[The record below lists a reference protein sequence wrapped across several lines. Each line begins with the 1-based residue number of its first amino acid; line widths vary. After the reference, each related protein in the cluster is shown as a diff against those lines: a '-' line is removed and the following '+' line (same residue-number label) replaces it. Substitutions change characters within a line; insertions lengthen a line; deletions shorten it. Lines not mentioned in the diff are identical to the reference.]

1 VIFLLVKLNS
11 LNIYGVTIMKR
22 ITVLGNFS
30 GRNAGDNAILGNLM
44 DDISTKFI
52 DVKYLIPTFNAG
64 FVRKH
69 FSTHNIEAL
78 NLMPWNGAIKIFGWP
93 TYKSMLNTD
102 MVLITDNILFDRKFF
117 NPLFNYL
124 STIALFAPLCK
135 KRRIPIIP
143 YNASLGP
150 YTTERGRAA
159 MQKILD
165 ASPFLS
171 LRDEMSRETL
181 DKNKFKYPKVI
192 IGADCAINTP
202 IPNDEQLNKIITKEG
217 LFQNPK
223 GTLSFNINAY
233 IDTWVKLVEGGES
246 ITRGSFV
253 QLIGETLDN
262 IIREIDVDIMFTT
275 TQIMDY
281 KIVNETLQHVK
292 NKSRVKVIGN
302 AKYDYKV
309 ITGLLS
315 KCGLHVGMRTHS
327 KILAA
332 AALTP
337 MVTINA
343 YPKSV
348 GFVRTL
354 GMDNWMINFSDLRV
368 ETMTNIIK
376 SAWDKREEL
385 KKKLIPRVNEEQ
397 QKAKAAV
404 DLLNE
409 FLK

>member
-1 VIFLLVKLNS
+1 
-11 LNIYGVTIMKR
+11 MKR

-44 DDISTKFI
+44 DDISAKYKN
-52 DVKYLIPTFNAG
+52 VKYLIPTFNAG
-64 FVRKH
+64 FVRRN
-69 FSTHNIEAL
+69 FSHHNIEAL

-102 MVLITDNILFDRKFF
+102 LVLITDNILFDRDYF

-124 STIALFAPLCK
+124 STIALLAPLCK
-135 KRRIPIIP
+135 KKGIPIIP

-150 YTTERGRAA
+150 YTTDRGRAA
-159 MQKILD
+159 MQKVLD
-165 ASPFLS
+165 AAPFLS
-171 LRDEMSRETL
+171 LRDEMSHETL
-181 DKNKFKYPKVI
+181 DKNKLKYPKVI

-202 IPNDEQLNKIITKEG
+202 IPNEAELNKIILKEG
-217 LFQNPK
+217 LFKNPN
-223 GTLSFNINAY
+223 GTISFNINAY
-233 IDTWVKLVEGGES
+233 IDSWVKLVEGG
-246 ITRGSFV
+246 RGINREIFV
-253 QLIGETLDN
+253 KLIGQTLDTL
-262 IIREIDVDIMFTT
+262 IDKLGIDIMFTT

-281 KIVNETLQHVK
+281 KIVNETLQYVK
-292 NKSRVKVIGN
+292 NKERVKVIGN
-302 AKYDYKV
+302 ANYNYKE

-327 KILAA
+327 KILSAA
-332 AALTP
+332 AFTP

-354 GMDNWMINFSDLRV
+354 GMEGWMINFSDLKV

-376 SAWDKREEL
+376 SAWNKREEL
-385 KKKLIPRVNEEQ
+385 RKKLIPRVKEEQ
-397 QKAKAAV
+397 LKAKQAV
-404 DLLNE
+404 ELLNNY
-409 FLK
+409 LN

>member
-1 VIFLLVKLNS
+1 
-11 LNIYGVTIMKR
+11 MKKV
-22 ITVLGNFS
+22 TVLGNFS

-44 DDISTKFI
+44 DDIAEKFQDI
-52 DVKYLIPTFNAG
+52 EFLIPTFNAA
-64 FVRKH
+64 FVKKH
-69 FSTHNIEAL
+69 FSNHNIQAL

-93 TYKSMLNTD
+93 TLKSMLNTNV
-102 MVLITDNILFDRKFF
+102 VLITDNILFDRKYF

-124 STIALFAPLCK
+124 STIALIAPLCK
-135 KRRIPIIP
+135 KRGIPIIP

-165 ASPFLS
+165 AAPFLS
-171 LRDEMSRETL
+171 LRDEMSRETMN
-181 DKNKFKYPKVI
+181 KNNFRYPKVI

-202 IPNDEQLNKIITKEG
+202 MPKDEHLNKIISNEG
-217 LFQNPK
+217 LFKNPN

-233 IDTWVKLVEGGES
+233 IDSWVKLVEGGEEMN
-246 ITRGSFV
+246 RESFV
-253 QLIGETLDN
+253 KLIAETLDN
-262 IIREIDVDIMFTT
+262 LIKELDVDIMFTT

-281 KIVNETLQHVK
+281 KIVNETMQHVR
-292 NKSRVKVIGN
+292 NKDRVKVIGN
-302 AKYDYKV
+302 AKYDYKE

-332 AALTP
+332 AAFTP

-354 GMDNWMINFSDLRV
+354 GMDDWIINFSDLKLNI
-368 ETMTNIIK
+368 MTDIIK
-376 SAWDKREEL
+376 KAWNKRHEL
-385 KKKLIPRVNEEQ
+385 RENLIPRVKNEQ
-397 QKAKAAV
+397 LKAKSAAE
-404 DLLNE
+404 LLTE
-409 FLK
+409 YLK

>member
-1 VIFLLVKLNS
+1 
-11 LNIYGVTIMKR
+11 MKK

-44 DDISTKFI
+44 DDISAKYK
-52 DVKYLIPTFNAG
+52 DVTYLIPTFNAG
-64 FVRKH
+64 FVRRH
-69 FSTHNIEAL
+69 FGHHNIEAL

-102 MVLITDNILFDRKFF
+102 LVLITDNILFDRNYF

-135 KRRIPIIP
+135 KRGIPIIP

-165 ASPFLS
+165 AAPFLS

-181 DKNKFKYPKVI
+181 DKNELKYPKVI

-202 IPNDEQLNKIITKEG
+202 LPSDAHLNKIISKEG
-217 LFQNPK
+217 LFKNPK

-233 IDTWVKLVEGGES
+233 IDSWVKLVEGGEGIS
-246 ITRGSFV
+246 RESFV
-253 QLIGETLDN
+253 KLVGETLDN
-262 IIREIDVDIMFTT
+262 LIDKIEIDIMYTT

-292 NKSRVKVIGN
+292 HKNRVTVIGN
-302 AKYDYKV
+302 SNYDYKE

-332 AALTP
+332 AAFTP

-354 GMDNWMINFSDLRV
+354 GMEGWMINFSDLKV
-368 ETMTNIIK
+368 ET
-376 SAWDKREEL
+376 
-385 KKKLIPRVNEEQ
+385 
-397 QKAKAAV
+397 
-404 DLLNE
+404 
-409 FLK
+409 

>member
-1 VIFLLVKLNS
+1 
-11 LNIYGVTIMKR
+11 MKK

-44 DDISTKFI
+44 DDISEKYSGI
-52 DVKYLIPTFNAG
+52 KYLIPTFNAS
-64 FVRKH
+64 FVKRH
-69 FSTHNIEAL
+69 FSHHNIDAI
-78 NLMPWNGAIKIFGWP
+78 NLMPWNGAFKIFGLP
-93 TYKSMLNTD
+93 TYRAMTNCD
-102 MVLITDNILFDRKFF
+102 MVLITDNILFDRSYF

-124 STIALFAPLCK
+124 STIALFAPICK
-135 KRRIPIIP
+135 KRGIPIIP

-159 MQKILD
+159 MQRVLD

-181 DKNKFKYPKVI
+181 DKNKLKYPNVI
-192 IGADCAINTP
+192 IGADCAINTTLP
-202 IPNDEQLNKIITKEG
+202 TNEHLNRIIANEG
-217 LFQNPK
+217 LFKNPK

-233 IDTWVKLVEGGES
+233 IDTWLKLVEGGES
-246 ITRGSFV
+246 INRKSFV
-253 QLIGETLDN
+253 KLIGETLDN
-262 IIREIDVDIMFTT
+262 LIHELDIDIMYTT

-281 KIVNETLQHVK
+281 KIVNETMQHVK
-292 NKSRVKVIGN
+292 QKERIKIIGN
-302 AKYDYKV
+302 ASYDYKE

-354 GMDNWMINFSDLRV
+354 GMEGYMINFSDLKLD
-368 ETMTNIIK
+368 TITKIIK
-376 SAWDKREEL
+376 SAWEKRKEL
-385 KKKLIPRVNEEQ
+385 REKLIPRVKAEQ

-404 DLLNE
+404 DSLE
-409 FLK
+409 QYLK

>member
-1 VIFLLVKLNS
+1 
-11 LNIYGVTIMKR
+11 MKK

-44 DDISTKFI
+44 DDISEKFK
-52 DVKYLIPTFNAG
+52 DVTYLIPTFNAA
-64 FVRKH
+64 FVKKH
-69 FSTHNIEAL
+69 FSNHSIEAI
-78 NLMPWNGAIKIFGWP
+78 NLMPWNGAFKIFGWP
-93 TYKSMLNTD
+93 TYKAMTNCD
-102 MVLITDNILFDRKFF
+102 IVLITDNILFDRSYY

-124 STIALFAPLCK
+124 STIALFAPICK
-135 KRRIPIIP
+135 KRGIPIIP

-150 YTTERGRAA
+150 YTTDRGRTA
-159 MQKILD
+159 MQRVLD
-165 ASPFLS
+165 AAPFLS
-171 LRDEMSRETL
+171 LRDEMSHETL
-181 DKNKFKYPKVI
+181 NKNKLKYPKVI

-202 IPNDEQLNKIITKEG
+202 IPSDDHLNRIIVNEG
-217 LFQNPK
+217 LFKNQY

-233 IDTWVKLVEGGES
+233 IDSWVKLVEGGEGMD
-246 ITRGSFV
+246 RESFV
-253 QLIGETLDN
+253 KLIGAT
-262 IIREIDVDIMFTT
+262 IDKLIDDLNVDIMYTT

-292 NKSRVKVIGN
+292 KKDRVKIIGN
-302 AKYDYKV
+302 AKYDYKE

-354 GMDNWMINFSDLRV
+354 GMENWIINFSDLRV
-368 ETMTNIIK
+368 EKMTEIIK
-376 SAWDKREEL
+376 NAWNKKDEL
-385 KKKLIPRVNEEQ
+385 KRNLIPRVKSEQ
-397 QKAKAAV
+397 QKAKDAV
-404 DLLNE
+404 DLLGVY
-409 FLK
+409 LK

>member
-1 VIFLLVKLNS
+1 
-11 LNIYGVTIMKR
+11 MKK

-44 DDISTKFI
+44 DDISEKYK

-64 FVRKH
+64 FVKKH
-69 FSTHNIEAL
+69 FSNHNIEAL

-93 TYKSMLNTD
+93 TYRAMVNSD
-102 MVLITDNILFDRKFF
+102 VVLITDNILFDRNYF

-124 STIALFAPLCK
+124 STIALFTPICK
-135 KRRIPIIP
+135 EKNIPIIP

-150 YTTERGRAA
+150 YTTDRGRAA

-181 DKNKFKYPKVI
+181 DKNKLKYPKVV

-202 IPNDEQLNKIITKEG
+202 IPPDSHLNQIIAKEG
-217 LFQNPK
+217 LFKNPN

-233 IDTWVKLVEGGES
+233 IDSWLKLVEGGEG
-246 ITRGSFV
+246 INREKFV
-253 QLIGETLDN
+253 KLIGSTLDN
-262 IIREIDVDIMFTT
+262 LIEDLKVDIMYTT

-281 KIVNETLQHVK
+281 KIVNETMQHVK
-292 NKSRVKVIGN
+292 HKEKVKIIGN
-302 AKYDYKV
+302 AKYDYKE

-354 GMDNWMINFSDLRV
+354 GMENWIINFSDL
-368 ETMTNIIK
+368 TMDKMTGIIK
-376 SAWDKREEL
+376 SAWEKRDEL
-385 KKKLIPRVNEEQ
+385 KAKLIPRIREEQ
-397 QKAKAAV
+397 QKAKQAV
-404 DLLNE
+404 ELIGKYLS
-409 FLK
+409 

>member
-1 VIFLLVKLNS
+1 
-11 LNIYGVTIMKR
+11 MKK

-44 DDISTKFI
+44 DDISN
-52 DVKYLIPTFNAG
+52 KYKNIKYIIPTFNAG
-64 FVRKH
+64 FVKKH
-69 FSTHNIEAL
+69 FSNHNIEAY

-93 TYKSMLNTD
+93 TYRAMINSDL
-102 MVLITDNILFDRKFF
+102 VLITDNILFDRSYF

-124 STIALFAPLCK
+124 STIALFAPACK
-135 KRRIPIIP
+135 KRGIPIIP

-150 YTTERGRAA
+150 YTTDRGRAA

-165 ASPFLS
+165 AAPFLS

-181 DKNKFKYPKVI
+181 EKNKFKYPKVM

-202 IPNDEQLNKIITKEG
+202 LPDDDHLNKIISKEK
-217 LFQNPK
+217 LFRNPN
-223 GTLSFNINAY
+223 GTISFNINAY
-233 IDTWVKLVEGGES
+233 IDSWVKLVEGGEG
-246 ITRGSFV
+246 INREKFV
-253 QLIGETLDN
+253 KLIGKTLDRLIEKLN
-262 IIREIDVDIMFTT
+262 VDIMFTT

-281 KIVNETLQHVK
+281 KIVKETMMHVINK
-292 NKSRVKVIGN
+292 NRILVIGN
-302 AKYDYKV
+302 ADYDYKE

-354 GMDNWMINFSDLRV
+354 GMENWMINFSDLEV
-368 ETMTNIIK
+368 EKMTAIIED
-376 SAWDKREEL
+376 AWNKRKELREE
-385 KKKLIPRVNEEQ
+385 LIPRVKEEQ
-397 QKAKAAV
+397 LKAKQAV
-404 DLLNE
+404 NLVGELLDFN
-409 FLK
+409 

>member
-1 VIFLLVKLNS
+1 
-11 LNIYGVTIMKR
+11 MKK

-44 DDISTKFI
+44 DDISEKFKN
-52 DVKYLIPTFNAG
+52 VKYLIPTFNAG
-64 FVRKH
+64 FVKRH
-69 FSTHNIEAL
+69 FSHHTIEAL

-93 TYKSMLNTD
+93 TYRA
-102 MVLITDNILFDRKFF
+102 MVNSDIILITDNILFDRSFF

-124 STIALFAPLCK
+124 STIALFAPICK
-135 KRRIPIIP
+135 EKNIPIIP

-150 YTTERGRAA
+150 YTTDRGRAA

-181 DKNKFKYPKVI
+181 DKNNLNYPKVI

-202 IPNDEQLNKIITKEG
+202 IPSDEHLNKIIAKEG
-217 LFQNPK
+217 LFKNSN

-233 IDTWVKLVEGGES
+233 IDSWVKLVEGGEG
-246 ITRGSFV
+246 INRESFV
-253 QLIGETLDN
+253 KLIGAT
-262 IIREIDVDIMFTT
+262 IDKLIEDLNVDIMYTT

-281 KIVNETLQHVK
+281 KIVNESMQHVR
-292 NKSRVKVIGN
+292 NKERVKVIGN
-302 AKYDYKV
+302 AHYDYKE

-354 GMDNWMINFSDLRV
+354 GMENWIINFADLKV
-368 ETMTNIIK
+368 EKMTEIIK
-376 SAWDKREEL
+376 NAWNKKDDLKRN
-385 KKKLIPRVNEEQ
+385 LISRVKSEQ

-404 DLLNE
+404 DLLDE
-409 FLK
+409 YLK

>member
-1 VIFLLVKLNS
+1 
-11 LNIYGVTIMKR
+11 MKKV
-22 ITVLGNFS
+22 TVLGNFS

-44 DDISTKFI
+44 DDISAKYK
-52 DVKYLIPTFNAG
+52 DVKFLIPTFNAG
-64 FVRKH
+64 FVRHH
-69 FSTHNIEAL
+69 FSHHKIEAL
-78 NLMPWNGAIKIFGWP
+78 NLMPWNGAVKIFGWP

-102 MVLITDNILFDRKFF
+102 LVLITDNILFDRNYF

-124 STIALFAPLCK
+124 STIALIAPFC
-135 KRRIPIIP
+135 RRKGIPIIP

-150 YTTERGRAA
+150 YTTVRGRKA

-165 ASPFLS
+165 SAPFLS

-181 DKNKFKYPKVI
+181 DKNKLKYSKVI

-202 IPNDEQLNKIITKEG
+202 LPSNDHLNKIISKEG
-217 LFQNPK
+217 LFKNPN

-233 IDTWVKLVEGGES
+233 IDSWVKLVEGGHS
-246 ITRGSFV
+246 ISRESFV
-253 QLIGETLDN
+253 KLIGETLDS
-262 IIREIDVDIMFTT
+262 IIKEIDVDIMYTT

-281 KIVNETLQHVK
+281 KIVNKTMNFVK
-292 NKSRVKVIGN
+292 NKNRVKIIGN
-302 AKYDYKV
+302 AHYDYKE

-315 KCGLHVGMRTHS
+315 KCGVHVGMRTHS

-332 AALTP
+332 AAFTP

-354 GMDNWMINFSDLRV
+354 GMDGWMINFSDLNVR
-368 ETMTNIIK
+368 TMTEIIK
-376 SAWDKREEL
+376 NAWNKRAEL
-385 KKKLIPRVNEEQ
+385 RERLIPRVKEEQ
-397 QKAKAAV
+397 QKAKDAV
-404 DLLNE
+404 ALLSEYLN
-409 FLK
+409 

>member
-1 VIFLLVKLNS
+1 
-11 LNIYGVTIMKR
+11 MKK

-44 DDISTKFI
+44 DDISEKFK

-64 FVRKH
+64 FVRRH
-69 FSTHNIEAL
+69 FSNHNIEAM

-93 TYKSMLNTD
+93 TYRAMVNSD
-102 MVLITDNILFDRKFF
+102 IVLITDNILFDRNYF

-124 STIALFAPLCK
+124 STIALFAPICK
-135 KRRIPIIP
+135 KKNIPIIP

-150 YTTERGRAA
+150 YTTDRGRAA

-181 DKNKFKYPKVI
+181 DKNKLKYPKVI

-202 IPNDEQLNKIITKEG
+202 IPTDSHLNSIIAKEG
-217 LFQNPK
+217 LFENPN

-233 IDTWVKLVEGGES
+233 IDSWVKLVEGGEG
-246 ITRGSFV
+246 INRESFV
-253 QLIGETLDN
+253 KLIGST
-262 IIREIDVDIMFTT
+262 IDKLIEDLKVDIMYTT

-281 KIVNETLQHVK
+281 KIVNETMQHVK
-292 NKSRVKVIGN
+292 NKDRVKVIGN
-302 AKYDYKV
+302 AHYNYKE

-354 GMDNWMINFSDLRV
+354 GMENWMINFNDLSVGR
-368 ETMTNIIK
+368 MTKIIGD
-376 SAWDKREEL
+376 AWIKRLEL
-385 KKKLIPRVNEEQ
+385 RAKLIPRVQEEQ
-397 QKAKAAV
+397 QKAKHAV
-404 DLLNE
+404 NLLSDY
-409 FLK
+409 LK

>member
-1 VIFLLVKLNS
+1 
-11 LNIYGVTIMKR
+11 MKK

-44 DDISTKFI
+44 DDISDKFKNI
-52 DVKYLIPTFNAG
+52 KYLIPTFNAG
-64 FVRKH
+64 FVKKH
-69 FSTHNIEAL
+69 FSHHNIEAL

-93 TYKSMLNTD
+93 TYKSMINSD
-102 MVLITDNILFDRKFF
+102 VVLITDNILFDRSYF

-124 STIALFAPLCK
+124 STIALIAPACK
-135 KRRIPIIP
+135 KKEIPIIP
-143 YNASLGP
+143 FNASLGP
-150 YTTERGRAA
+150 YTTDRGKAA

-165 ASPFLS
+165 AAPFLS

-181 DKNKFKYPKVI
+181 NKNKFTYPKVI

-202 IPNDEQLNKIITKEG
+202 IPDDDHMNRIISKEG
-217 LFQNPK
+217 LFNNPK

-233 IDTWVKLVEGGES
+233 IDSWVKLVEGGEG
-246 ITRGSFV
+246 INREKFV
-253 QLIGETLDN
+253 KLIGQTLN
-262 IIREIDVDIMFTT
+262 SLVEKLGVNIMFTT

-281 KIVNETLQHVK
+281 KIVNETMQHVT
-292 NKSRVKVIGN
+292 NKDRVKVIGN
-302 AKYDYKV
+302 AHYDYKE

-354 GMDNWMINFSDLRV
+354 GMENWIINFSDLEV
-368 ETMTNIIK
+368 EKMTTIIK
-376 SAWDKREEL
+376 NAWDKRIEL
-385 KKKLIPRVNEEQ
+385 KEKLIPRVKAEQ
-397 QKAKAAV
+397 QKAKQAV
-404 DLLNE
+404 DLLDTY
-409 FLK
+409 LK